1 MNKRKR
7 PGLRIPLIFAAILL
21 TGAYPTIAQQ
31 KTLGVVHSKV
41 GDRLTTKNGELTI
54 KCIGQK
60 HGYGKGESFDADIHS
75 PKSASFVPS
84 GEKFYVNSLEGCKTV
99 AYETEGAKK
108 IKTINHKFDSG
119 TGPLW
124 LAPSGF
130 YEFTH
135 YPGGESKSFM
145 GKPVEEAITRNG
157 KYMFVPYYRRTF
169 DINAQDPSAL
179 AVIDVDK
186 DEIVLM
192 TETGPLPKMVAISND
207 GKLLAITHWG
217 NNTVGFMDI
226 SDENPRRWHHLEPIT
241 IGQKLNLNYSL
252 TRSVDRDS
260 GSGYALRGTA
270 FLPGDSLL
278 LVSGMAGPLAVI
290 DLKKMEWIGMFP
302 GLSQMRHVIVKG
314 NNIYMSRNSSGEVYS
329 VPLDSLV
336 KAVSTQRGSSRE
348 FHANGVRKVKVG
360 GGARTLK
367 ASPSGKY
374 LFVACNS
381 SSALYV
387 VDADKMEVIGQ
398 MAVDSY
404 PVGLDISPDGKYVVV
419 TSQGRRG
426 GGGNAVNIY
435 EVEYAD
441 PEEKAAAEA
450 VLVPEVPETPD
461 GTEIESAQE
470 LSPEKEKGESSGM
483 VVPIVAGGCLLAGI
497 ASYLIFRNHK
507 SGVS

>member
-1 MNKRKR
+1 MKKSRVYKYTLAIA
-7 PGLRIPLIFAAILL
+7 GLFWIGPWSLS
-21 TGAYPTIAQQ
+21 AQQ
-31 KTLGVVHSKV
+31 KSLPVVHSKV

-54 KCIGQK
+54 RCIGQK
-60 HGYGKGESFDADIHS
+60 HGYGSGPAFDADIHS

-84 GEKFYVNSLEGCKTV
+84 GEKFYVNSLEGGKTV
-99 AYETEGAKK
+99 AYETEGTKK
-108 IKTINHKFDSG
+108 IKTINHRFDSG

-124 LAPSGF
+124 LKPSGY

-135 YPGGESKSFM
+135 YPGGEKKSFM
-145 GKPVEEAITRNG
+145 GKPVEEAITRDG

-179 AVIDVDK
+179 AVIDVEK
-186 DEIVLM
+186 DSIILM

-217 NNTVGFMDI
+217 NNTVGLMDI
-226 SDENPRRWHHLEPIT
+226 SDENPRNWHHLEPIT

-252 TRSVDRDS
+252 TKSIDRDS
-260 GSGYALRGTA
+260 GSGYALRGTV

-290 DLKKMEWIGMFP
+290 DVKKMEWIGMFP

-314 NNIYMSRNSSGEVYS
+314 GNVYMSRNSSGEVYS

-336 KAVSTQRGSSRE
+336 KAISTQRAGSRE
-348 FHANGVRKVKVG
+348 FRANGVRKVKVG

-381 SSALYV
+381 SSALYI
-387 VDADKMEVIGQ
+387 VDAGKMEVIGQ
-398 MAVDSY
+398 IAVDSY

-435 EVEYAD
+435 EVEYSEREERAAAQAAIA
-441 PEEKAAAEA
+441 PEEPAPLDEPESAAEEHVA
-450 VLVPEVPETPD
+450 
-461 GTEIESAQE
+461 
-470 LSPEKEKGESSGM
+470 EKGKEGESGL
-483 VVPIVAGGCLLAGI
+483 VVPVATGGCLIAGI
-497 ASYLIFRNHK
+497 AGFLIYKYRK
-507 SGVS
+507 SHNA